1 MSIKVRILKPIK
13 LSLSS
18 YYKPLFTFLLISC
31 PFLSYSQFLA
41 AGYRS
46 HFGGMEEFK
55 NVVNFYNDNRPWLD
69 KEMNNSAYMH
79 GFEIGLGGSRGKFG
93 YTLGRFYAQFGKTRA
108 SGSNNGMDYERSITT
123 RIYGVEII
131 DAWYTPI
138 HVKGYNIG
146 LGVMPIG
153 LGFLRV
159 KTTLNGETKKLP
171 LTDFYTGILSSSHMY
186 LNLHFD
192 VTKVTENDH
201 SWQFQLF
208 YSIGPKQEYE
218 LLYLN
223 REINPNTFD
232 QIGRRTVMKINNWG
246 LKLMYSH

>member
-1 MSIKVRILKPIK
+1 
-13 LSLSS
+13 
-18 YYKPLFTFLLISC
+18 
-31 PFLSYSQFLA
+31 
-41 AGYRS
+41 
-46 HFGGMEEFK
+46 
-55 NVVNFYNDNRPWLD
+55 
-69 KEMNNSAYMH
+69 
-79 GFEIGLGGSRGKFG
+79 
-93 YTLGRFYAQFGKTRA
+93 
-108 SGSNNGMDYERSITT
+108 
-123 RIYGVEII
+123 
-131 DAWYTPI
+131 
-138 HVKGYNIG
+138 
-146 LGVMPIG
+146 
-153 LGFLRV
+153 
-159 KTTLNGETKKLP
+159 
-171 LTDFYTGILSSSHMY
+171 MY